1 MAGLL
6 AQGFYKRVVPS
17 HPEVS
22 EQWLLNLCFLI
33 DSAVIPVTHYS
44 CGAAPEF
51 LPDWGQVTGF
61 PILSADAE
69 HH

>member
-6 AQGFYKRVVPS
+6 AQGLYERVMPS
-17 HPEVS
+17 HPEAS
-22 EQWLLNLCFLI
+22 GQWLLNLTRLI
-33 DSAVIPVTHYS
+33 DSVMTSPTHYS